1 MFQYKNHRFHFGGV
15 SFQIPDGY
23 FFNSEPGGESD
34 NFIQLYAPDQTFTV
48 DIRIEKDCD
57 EVIAELQSVLDDLDP
72 TIVYPPAPLQMNGL
86 TGCHATYR
94 NRRSQSYEAWFELG
108 SETALSMTLTTPGN
122 ILDID
127 TAAVLSAIDP
137 RADEN

>member
-23 FFNSEPGGESD
+23 FLDSGRTDESD
-34 NFIQLYAPDQTFTV
+34 ILLRLHAPDQSHTIE
-48 DIRIEKDCD
+48 IRIEKDID
-57 EVIAELQSVLDDLDP
+57 GILTEMQNMLYDFGAD
-72 TIVYPPAPLQMNGL
+72 TVYPPAPLQMNDL
-86 TGCHATYR
+86 TGCHATYQ

-108 SETALSMTLTTPGN
+108 SETALSLTLTTPGN

-127 TAAVLSAIDP
+127 TAAVMAAIDP
-137 RADEN
+137 RVEG